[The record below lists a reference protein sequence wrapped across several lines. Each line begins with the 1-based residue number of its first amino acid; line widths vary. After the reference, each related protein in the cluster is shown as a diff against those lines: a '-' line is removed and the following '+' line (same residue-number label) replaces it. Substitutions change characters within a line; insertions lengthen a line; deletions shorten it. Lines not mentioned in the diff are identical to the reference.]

1 MRRRRPFLAFAI
13 AVGVVALA
21 RPEIAHAHHPQGDG
35 WSPSLILLVV
45 AAVTFA
51 AVWLL
56 AGFGGRRGSAEEDA
70 EPEDAPEGEQ
80 DDPERA
86 HDGRPGG
93 EVERR

>member
-1 MRRRRPFLAFAI
+1 MRRRGPSLASVA
-13 AVGVVALA
+13 ATAVVALTPDAA
-21 RPEIAHAHHPQGDG
+21 RAHHPRGDG

-45 AAVTFA
+45 ALVTFA

-56 AGFGGRRGSAEEDA
+56 AGIRGRPGSAEEDA